1 MMKNVEIIFKE
12 SRCEK
17 YMLQFE
23 DINGKSVGICLMSV
37 GYVRIDKK
45 TNELSVANRDWLPTV
60 TVKDRIYVY
69 IDLALF
75 GRVYTVSVANVGDY
89 IYIKCNMK

>member
-1 MMKNVEIIFKE
+1 MKNVEIIFKE
-12 SRCEK
+12 QTVQK

-23 DINGKSVGICLMSV
+23 DINGKPVGISLMTA

-45 TNELSVANRDWLPTV
+45 TNELSIANKDWLPTF
-60 TVKDRIYVY
+60 TVRDRIYVY
-69 IDLALF
+69 IDLMLF
-75 GRVYTVSVANVGDY
+75 GRVYDVSVANVGDY